1 MKVRTHRGDAIAV
14 TVPNRIPANAASG
27 GGPKH
32 PLEARSHYV
41 SAVPLPLTRHA
52 ETVLVL
58 ARRGMFRPVRPDR
71 LVRAGLAF
79 RRWGT
84 SPAAAYV
91 VNAIVDADRVAV
103 IGDDRAVT
111 YAQLDR
117 RTNSL
122 ARALAEAGAG
132 PDRKLAILCR
142 NGPTFVESVV
152 TAAKLGADPL
162 PLNTSFSAA
171 EVAAVL
177 EREQPPVIV
186 FEEELA
192 GLLDQVP
199 AGAPIARIV
208 AGPGD
213 DSAVGRSY
221 ERLATTGPAD
231 PPEPPA
237 DEGRMVILTSG
248 TTGTPKGAR
257 LGRPGGL
264 DPLAW
269 FLRVVPLNAGSV
281 VMIPAPLFHAHGY
294 GQLVVAAAMGSSI
307 VLPSRFDPERT
318 LELIERHRVSSM
330 AVVPVMLKRIMD
342 LPPETRRRYD
352 TSSLRAVVASGSA
365 LEPEL
370 ARAFMDAFGPVLYN
384 LYGSTEM
391 GFAAIATPRDMLE
404 APGTVGKPVPN
415 TRVVLLDEQG
425 RPVPTGEIGRI
436 FVGSELMFDGY
447 TDESASRDMAEGMM
461 TVGDLGHMDSEG
473 RLFVDARED
482 DMIVSG
488 GENVYPAEVEAVL
501 RRHEGVSEV
510 VVVGV
515 DDERFGQRLVGFAV
529 PTSGSDLSTG
539 QLDAFARENLAR
551 FKVPREFRLLD
562 ELPRNATGKVLRRK
576 LKEEASS
583 K

>member
-1 MKVRTHRGDAIAV
+1 M
-14 TVPNRIPANAASG
+14 
-27 GGPKH
+27 
-32 PLEARSHYV
+32 
-41 SAVPLPLTRHA
+41 
-52 ETVLVL
+52 
-58 ARRGMFRPVRPDR
+58 
-71 LVRAGLAF
+71 
-79 RRWGT
+79 

-91 VNAIVDADRVAV
+91 VNAIVDPDRVAV

-132 PDRKLAILCR
+132 PERKLAILCR
-142 NGPTFVESVV
+142 NGPAFVESVV

-186 FEEELA
+186 FEDELA

-208 AGPGD
+208 AGPEN

-281 VMIPAPLFHAHGY
+281 VMVPAPLFHAHGY
-294 GQLVVAAAMGSSI
+294 GQLVVAAAMGSTI

-318 LELIERHRVSSM
+318 LELIERHRVNSM

-342 LPPETRRRYD
+342 LPAETRRRYD

-391 GFAAIATPRDMLE
+391 AFATIATPVDMLE

-447 TDESASRDMAEGMM
+447 TDDSASRDMAEGMM
-461 TVGDLGHMDSEG
+461 TVGDLGHMDSRGPPVRRCARGRHDRLRRGERVPGRGRGGAAPARRRQRGGRGRRRRRALRPAAG
-473 RLFVDARED
+473 RLRRPGVRQRSVDRPARRVRAREPGALQGAAR
-482 DMIVSG
+482 V
-488 GENVYPAEVEAVL
+488 PAARRAPAQRDRQGAETEAEGSRPPASRL
-501 RRHEGVSEV
+501 R
-510 VVVGV
+510 
-515 DDERFGQRLVGFAV
+515 
-529 PTSGSDLSTG
+529 PW
-539 QLDAFARENLAR
+539 
-551 FKVPREFRLLD
+551 
-562 ELPRNATGKVLRRK
+562 
-576 LKEEASS
+576 
-583 K
+583 